1 MTVVV
6 TPEEGGTDAA
16 DAAEAAS
23 DAAVEVAEAVSEG
36 IADAAEAI
44 SDAIAAAVEAVAD
57 AQPDAAVVVP
67 PVEHDHS
74 GIEARLVACEAY
86 EVRLAA
92 LEAALLAEDDEPVA
106 EVIEPDVTP
115 DELDED
121 TNAGSGGGFWWRL
134 FKG

>member
-1 MTVVV
+1 MSDVVI
-6 TPEEGGTDAA
+6 THPEGGGDAA

-57 AQPDAAVVVP
+57 AQPDPVVVP

-74 GIEARLVACEAY
+74 GLEARLVACEAY

-121 TNAGSGGGFWWRL
+121 TNAGSGGGFWARL
-134 FKG
+134 LKG